1 MQRNKKSPPACHAC
15 ITEACFSMWRSIS
28 WNYTAAARWALSGNI
43 SYCVP
48 YSSANLLSHLS
59 SSGFLS
65 CIPASICVVLLSLR
79 LCQEG
84 KEKKSRQGSS
94 SPTYYTRNPQ
104 RWWLTKASNMGK
116 STNTP
121 HSNQSMPESS
131 SVMLPLYIP
140 DLKILTTFKTSRF
153 WSPRLVQEPVSPAA
167 ESSQIKTS
175 IQVCCT
181 TTWTA

>member
-65 CIPASICVVLLSLR
+65 CIPASICGVLLSLR

-94 SPTYYTRNPQ
+94 SPTFTRETPRGDDWQKPRTWANQ
-104 RWWLTKASNMGK
+104 QTRLTV
-116 STNTP
+116 
-121 HSNQSMPESS
+121 